1 MNVKYDVGV
10 QATEDYYAGRPCPYK
25 EGTARAD
32 LWHLMIEEWTEEDAR
47 KAETSG
53 GSQGNEE

>member
-32 LWHLMIEEWTEEDAR
+32 LWHSMIEEWTEEDAR
-47 KAETSG
+47 KAS
-53 GSQGNEE
+53 NEEVAQ